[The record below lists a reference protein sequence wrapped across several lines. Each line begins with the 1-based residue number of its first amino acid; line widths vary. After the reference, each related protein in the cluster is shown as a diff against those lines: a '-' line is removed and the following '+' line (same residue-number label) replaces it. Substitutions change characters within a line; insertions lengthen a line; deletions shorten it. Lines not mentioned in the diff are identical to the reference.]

1 MKKPAAPAA
10 GDLMVNH
17 ERQHNETGN
26 KTNIAQCTYFFFPA
40 LLNCLECTNQSQIIV
55 KKETVIVCR
64 CSCLSRIPK
73 MHLNWINYTV
83 QLQSKISH
91 VSWKLS

>member
-10 GDLMVNH
+10 GHLMVNH
-17 ERQHNETGN
+17 ERQYNETGN

-55 KKETVIVCR
+55 KKETIIVCR
-64 CSCLSRIPK
+64 CLPRIPK
-73 MHLNWINYTV
+73 THLNWINYTV
-83 QLQSKISH
+83 QLRSKISH
-91 VSWKLS
+91 ASGKLG